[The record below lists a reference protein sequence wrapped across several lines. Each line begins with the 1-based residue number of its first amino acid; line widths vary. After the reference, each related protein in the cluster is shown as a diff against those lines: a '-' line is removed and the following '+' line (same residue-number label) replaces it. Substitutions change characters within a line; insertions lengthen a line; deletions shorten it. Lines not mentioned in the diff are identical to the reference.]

1 MPPSP
6 IPHPHPREQSEPPMS
21 TTVILLAAG
30 QGTRMRSALPKVLHP
45 VNGRPMV
52 DFVVAAVAALDPERL
67 VAVVGHQGE
76 RVADHLATSAPG
88 AVVVEQVPQRG
99 TGDAV
104 AHGLTAVEGERGCVV
119 VVSGD
124 CPLVRGAELARL
136 VAHHERCGAAVSLFT
151 AEVAEPGGLGRIVRD
166 GSGRFARIVEAKDA
180 SEAELAIRE
189 INTGLY
195 CFDLAFLRAA
205 LPKLSS
211 DNAQGELYL
220 TDVVEMA
227 VAEGRPVEGL
237 AYPVAAEVMGV
248 NSRMDLAAA
257 AAHARARVNQAL
269 MASGVSLIDPAA
281 TYVEA
286 GVTVGQDTV
295 LHPGVCLHGA
305 TRIGAGCEIGPCS
318 VYIDAELGD
327 GVVDRGHSHLEG
339 CVVAEAAQLGPF
351 ARLRPGAQVGREAR
365 VGNFVEIK
373 RSTIGEGSKVSH
385 LSYIGDTVMGAG
397 VNVGAGTIT
406 CNYDGAN
413 KHQTVIGDDV
423 FIGSDTQLV
432 APVEVGA
439 GALIGAGTTVT
450 GDVPPGALTTS
461 RAPQEDREGA
471 GARYLA
477 RVKEEKAKRSR
488 E

>member
-1 MPPSP
+1 
-6 IPHPHPREQSEPPMS
+6 
-21 TTVILLAAG
+21 
-30 QGTRMRSALPKVLHP
+30 MRSALPKVLHP

-52 DFVVAAVAALDPERL
+52 DFVLAAGAALDPERL
-67 VAVVGHQGE
+67 VAVVGHQGA
-76 RVADHLATSAPG
+76 RVAAHLATWAPQ

-104 AHGLTAVEGERGCVV
+104 AHGLTAVAGEAGCVV

-124 CPLVRGAELARL
+124 CPLVRGEELARL
-136 VAHHERCGAAVSLFT
+136 VARHQAEAAAVSLFT

-166 GSGRFARIVEAKDA
+166 AGGRFLRIVEAKDA
-180 SEAELAIRE
+180 SEPERAICE

-195 CFDLAFLRAA
+195 CFDLPFLRGA

-211 DNAQGELYL
+211 DNAQGEFYL

-227 VAEGRPVEGL
+227 VAEGRTVE
-237 AYPVAAEVMGV
+237 AIPYPEAAEVMGV

-257 AAHARARVNQAL
+257 TAYARGRVNERL
-269 MASGVSLIDPAA
+269 MAAGVTLIDPAA

-286 GVTVGQDTV
+286 GVEVGQDTV

-318 VYIDAELGD
+318 VYRDAVLGD
-327 GVVDRGHSHLEG
+327 GVIDRGHSHLEG
-339 CVVAEAAQLGPF
+339 CTVAEAAQLGPF
-351 ARLRPGAQVGREAR
+351 ARLRPGTRVAREAR

-373 RSTIGEGSKVSH
+373 KSTIGEGSKVSH

-413 KHQTVIGDDV
+413 KHPTVIGDDV

-432 APVEVGA
+432 APVKVGA

-450 GDVPPGALTTS
+450 RDVPAGALTTS
-461 RAPQEDREGA
+461 RAPQEDHEGA
-471 GARYLA
+471 GTRYLA
-477 RVKEEKAKRSR
+477 RVKEEKAKRSKR
-488 E
+488 